1 MRFRGRTDIL
11 SGCALPFLKKGN
23 RKFYRLP
30 DPVLVAADLNQSTFG
45 RVISRTNQID
55 LLSPFP
61 PIWGI
66 PSGPAK
72 FNLGSFLSGVPNFLG
87 KWLLLNFE
95 HISTLMSNRGQFD
108 RGRANDKIFL
118 LQGSTTQACLGVS

>member
-11 SGCALPFLKKGN
+11 SGCAIPFLKKGN

-30 DPVLVAADLNQSTFG
+30 DPVLVAADLNQSSFG

-72 FNLGSFLSGVPNFLG
+72 FNLGRRAEKSA
-87 KWLLLNFE
+87 LL
-95 HISTLMSNRGQFD
+95 TFD
-108 RGRANDKIFL
+108 EYRRKGAEI
-118 LQGSTTQACLGVS
+118 

>member
-11 SGCALPFLKKGN
+11 SGCALQFLKKRN

-30 DPVLVAADLNQSTFG
+30 DPVLVAADLNQSSFG
-45 RVISRTNQID
+45 RVITRTNQID

-72 FNLGSFLSGVPNFLG
+72 FNLGSFLSGVIVTFDEYRRKPRRAE
-87 KWLLLNFE
+87 KSALL
-95 HISTLMSNRGQFD
+95 TFD
-108 RGRANDKIFL
+108 EYRRKGAEI
-118 LQGSTTQACLGVS
+118 